1 MHVSVLSTHKS
12 GNYWVSSKELGL
24 EKNTIIVIWGDNGFH
39 LGEQHLWGKSTNFE
53 LDCKV
58 PLLIYSP
65 EYKDAPKRINDIV
78 ELIDIYPTL
87 TDFCGL
93 KPAHTLS
100 GQSLRFLIENKLT
113 GRIVLSANSQGPIKR

>member
-1 MHVSVLSTHKS
+1 MCQFYRLTSQGKLLGKL
-12 GNYWVSSKELGL
+12 KELGL

-65 EYKDAPKRINDIV
+65 EYKDAPGK
-78 ELIDIYPTL
+78 E
-87 TDFCGL
+87 
-93 KPAHTLS
+93 
-100 GQSLRFLIENKLT
+100 
-113 GRIVLSANSQGPIKR
+113 